1 MGGGPLEGFLGP
13 PLERLGGWLLE
24 AEAGVGLVL
33 LVGLSMSLSHAFA
46 LLANRLTPRQIALR
60 LVLDGLVLAL
70 AFLLA
75 SIVDMLLLATVA
87 DRPVHPTQFV
97 DGMGAALIPG
107 LFYGLVAAPY
117 IADLLA
123 IGLWFLVHLNVVALL
138 HLRFALPWAEALLL
152 ATPGFLLALVLV
164 ALLFRQSWRGSYL
177 RLAGS
182 IRGCG
187 SGGGSGGRSRGA

>member
-1 MGGGPLEGFLGP
+1 MEVFLGP

-46 LLANRLTPRQIALR
+46 LLANRLIPRQIALR
-60 LVLDGLVLAL
+60 LVLDGLV
-70 AFLLA
+70 
-75 SIVDMLLLATVA
+75 
-87 DRPVHPTQFV
+87 
-97 DGMGAALIPG
+97 
-107 LFYGLVAAPY
+107 
-117 IADLLA
+117 
-123 IGLWFLVHLNVVALL
+123 HLNVVTLL
-138 HLRFALPWAEALLL
+138 HLRFALPWAEPLLL

-182 IRGCG
+182 IR
-187 SGGGSGGRSRGA
+187 SGGSEATSASPWAC